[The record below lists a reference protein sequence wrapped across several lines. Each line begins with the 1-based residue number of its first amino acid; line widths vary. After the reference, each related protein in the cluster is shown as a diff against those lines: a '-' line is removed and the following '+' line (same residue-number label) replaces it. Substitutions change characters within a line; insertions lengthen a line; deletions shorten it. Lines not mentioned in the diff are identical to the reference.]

1 MGKNLEA
8 AIGALNGLVGDWLA
22 DTGNGLATP
31 MSLHAATRDAE
42 PIREFGGIGEGP
54 TTVVVLA
61 HGLMCSEG
69 VWEFGAPPRDYGSL
83 LREEFGVVPLYLR
96 YNSGLAIA
104 DNGEALSRLLDRVAT
119 DLGDRLEELVLLGYS
134 MGGLVVRSAC
144 HDAAVRDAP
153 WLARVRRAFYLG
165 TPHLGAP
172 LERFGKRFSALLGK
186 VKDPYVALGRDLVD
200 LRSRGVKD
208 LGTPLVTD
216 LGSAHH
222 PLPLLPSIAHHLVA
236 GSISDSPLWTPLF
249 GDALVPIE
257 SATFGAVPKDERGPL
272 IPPSNVRFLR
282 GVNHLALA
290 HDQGVY
296 GYIRTWFAEGAA
308 P

>member
-22 DTGNGLATP
+22 DSGNGLATP

-42 PIREFGGIGEGP
+42 AISEFGRIGGGP
-54 TTVVVLA
+54 TKVVVLA

-83 LREEFGVVPLYLR
+83 LREDFGVVPLYLR

-104 DNGEALSRLLDRVAT
+104 DNGRMLSSLLDRLAT
-119 DLGDRLEELVLLGYS
+119 ELGDRLEELVLVGYS

-144 HDAAVRDAP
+144 HDAAVRDAR

-172 LERFGKRFSALLGK
+172 LERFGKRFSALLGR
-186 VKDPYVALGRDLVD
+186 VKDPYLELGRDLVD

-208 LGTPLVTD
+208 LGAPVVTD
-216 LGSAHH
+216 LASVEH
-222 PLPLLPSIAHHLVA
+222 PLPLLPSIAHYLVA

-257 SATFGAVPKDERGPL
+257 SATFGAVARDERGPL

-282 GVNHLALA
+282 GLHHLALA
-290 HDQGVY
+290 HDPGVY
-296 GYIRTWFAEGAA
+296 GYIRTWFSEGRA